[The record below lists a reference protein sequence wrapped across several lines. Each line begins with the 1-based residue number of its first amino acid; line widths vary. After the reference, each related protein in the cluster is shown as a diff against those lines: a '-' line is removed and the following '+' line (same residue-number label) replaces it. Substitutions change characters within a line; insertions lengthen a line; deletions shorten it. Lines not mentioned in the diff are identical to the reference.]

1 MTQATA
7 HTTLHT
13 PPRVLLVITK
23 GEAGGAQ
30 THVAELCHAIG
41 ARATFT
47 AVIGG
52 EGPSPLSETLDRL
65 GVSTR
70 HLPSLRNSLNPLR
83 LWPAVKALLA
93 VIRTQQPHVIHA
105 HSAVAGVI
113 ARIAGK
119 ISQTPVVYTVHG
131 FGFKPEAPRLVRY
144 NAWLAEALLAAWT
157 TRMVCV
163 SGFEREL
170 ARQLP
175 MDHERV
181 SVVHNALADVPWLSQ
196 PEAEP
201 ARVVMVARMAA
212 PKRPDL
218 LLHALHRLAGQ
229 GMQPAVHFLGGGP
242 TLSAQQQLA
251 RELQLTHVQWAGDVP
266 NVAEQLA
273 QHQIFVLLSDHEGLP
288 ISVLEAMRA
297 GLAIVASRLPGI
309 EELITEGEHGL
320 LVPNEPEAI
329 ARALRQLLSDA
340 ALRQRLGL
348 AARQRYLQA
357 FQPEAMADQLMAIY
371 EEAPL
376 LPTGTWPMTLP
387 SRHRAALASQRAQ
400 RQQSHLGWAL
410 LGSLVLALSWGIGW
424 LLQQQGWATYDFG
437 RTVLACALPYVVAAH
452 LLYRAAH
459 LPAAERSSLLL
470 VTTAL
475 PFVLTPLGFALL
487 QQPYSR
493 GAVLLTYGLTT
504 LWFWLGERWLIGQW
518 AFKLLY
524 WEDEQPAHMQQLMQA
539 MGGASQPAQLQL
551 IRWPD
556 HWRQDPGLCPPA
568 LAVQGALTAPAPQA
582 LPTAEQNARRRI
594 LTALKLHHIRLYS
607 PQAVAEALTGRVPA
621 STLGSD
627 LWQPD
632 GNPAYDLFKRVLD
645 LTVVLALMPLWLP
658 LGAVVALAVRLD
670 SPGPALFSQWRVGL
684 HGRTFR
690 IFKFRSMRHVPVVAA
705 QFAQTNDPRITRF
718 GHFMRRSRLDEIP
731 QLWNV
736 LRGDMSL
743 IGPRP
748 EQEKFVDQF
757 AEQIP
762 SYPYRH
768 LVRPG
773 LTGWAQ
779 VQQGYAAST
788 EETAVKLSYDLYY
801 VTHYSLAMDL
811 LIALKT
817 VRIVLTGHGA
827 R

>member
-1 MTQATA
+1 MV
-7 HTTLHT
+7 
-13 PPRVLLVITK
+13 PRILLVITK

-30 THVAELCHAIG
+30 THVAELCQAVG
-41 ARATFT
+41 QRASFS

-52 EGPSPLSETLDRL
+52 EPGSPLGQALDAL
-65 GVSTR
+65 GVPTT
-70 HLPSLRNSLNPLR
+70 HLPALRNSLNPLQ
-83 LWPAVKALLA
+83 LWPAVQALLGL
-93 VIRTQQPHVIHA
+93 IRAQQPHVIHA

-131 FGFKPEAPRLVRY
+131 FGFKPQAPRLIRY

-163 SGFEREL
+163 SGFERAL

-175 MDHERV
+175 MDPERV

-201 ARVVMVARMAA
+201 AHVVMVARMAA

-218 LLHALHRLAGQ
+218 LLQALHLLNGQ
-229 GMQPAVHFLGGGP
+229 DLRPAVHLLGDGP
-242 TLSAQQQLA
+242 ALAAQQQRAQALNLA
-251 RELQLTHVQWAGDVP
+251 HVHFAGDVS
-266 NVAEQLA
+266 NVAEQLT

-297 GLAIVASRLPGI
+297 GLAIVATRLPGI
-309 EELITEGEHGL
+309 EELITHEEHGL
-320 LVPNEPEAI
+320 LVPNEPQAI
-329 ARALRQLLSDA
+329 AQALRRLLGDA
-340 ALRQRLGL
+340 ALRQRLGQ

-357 FQPEAMADQLMAIY
+357 FQPQAMADQLMAIY

-376 LPTGTWPMTLP
+376 LPTARWPMTLP
-387 SRHRAALASQRAQ
+387 RRPRAALASQRAQ
-400 RQQSHLGWAL
+400 RQQTQLGWAL
-410 LGSLVLALSWGIGW
+410 LGTLALALSWGMGW
-424 LLQQQGWATYDFG
+424 LLQRQGWATHDFG
-437 RTVLACALPYVVAAH
+437 RTVLACAVPYAVAAH

-459 LPAAERSSLLL
+459 LPAAERGSLLL

-493 GAVLLTYGLTT
+493 GAVLLTYGLTM
-504 LWFWLGERWLIGQW
+504 LWFWLGDRWLMRQR

-524 WEDEQPAHMQQLMQA
+524 WEDEQPAQMQQLMHEL
-539 MGGASQPAQLQL
+539 GGTHGPVPLQL
-551 IRWPD
+551 IRWPA

-568 LAVQGALTAPAPQA
+568 LAVQGALTAPAQDRPGEAAQA
-582 LPTAEQNARRRI
+582 LRRRI
-594 LTALKLHHIRLYS
+594 LTQLKLHHIRLYS

-621 STLGSD
+621 STLDSE

-632 GNPAYDLFKRVLD
+632 GNPAYDLLKRLLD
-645 LTVVLALMPLWLP
+645 LVVVLTLMPLWLP
-658 LGAVVALAVRLD
+658 LGVLVGIAVRLD

-684 HGRTFR
+684 HGQPFR
-690 IFKFRSMRHVPVVAA
+690 IFKFRSMRHEPLAAA

-718 GHFMRRSRLDEIP
+718 GQFMRRSRLDEIP

-736 LRGDMSL
+736 LKGDMSL

-748 EQEKFVDQF
+748 EQEKFVEQF

-779 VQQGYAAST
+779 VQQGYAASA
-788 EETAVKLSYDLYY
+788 EETVVKLSYDLYY

>member
-1 MTQATA
+1 M
-7 HTTLHT
+7 
-13 PPRVLLVITK
+13 
-23 GEAGGAQ
+23 GGQ
-30 THVAELCHAIG
+30 
-41 ARATFT
+41 
-47 AVIGG
+47 
-52 EGPSPLSETLDRL
+52 GPSPLGLRLDRM
-65 GVSTR
+65 GVTTT
-70 HLPSLRNSLNPLR
+70 HLPSLRNSLNPLQ
-83 LWPAVKALLA
+83 LWSAVKALLR
-93 VIRTQQPHVIHA
+93 VIRAQHPHVIHA

-131 FGFKPEAPRLVRY
+131 FGFKAEAPRLIRY

-163 SGFEREL
+163 SDFERQL
-170 ARQLP
+170 AHQLP
-175 MDHERV
+175 MDPERV
-181 SVVHNALADVPWLSQ
+181 SVVHNALADVPWRSQ
-196 PEAEP
+196 PDAEP
-201 ARVVMVARMAA
+201 ARVVMVARMAE

-218 LLHALHRLAGQ
+218 LLQALHRLKGQ
-229 GMQPAVHFLGGGP
+229 GLQPAVQMLGAGP
-242 TLSAQQQLA
+242 ALARQQQLA
-251 RELQLTHVQWAGDVP
+251 QDLQLTQVEWAGDVTQ
-266 NVAEQLA
+266 VAERLA
-273 QHQIFVLLSDHEGLP
+273 QQQIFVLLSDHEGLP

-297 GLAIVASRLPGI
+297 GLAIVVSRLPGT
-309 EELITEGEHGL
+309 EELITDGEHGL
-320 LVPNEPEAI
+320 LVPNDAEAV
-329 ARALRQLLSDA
+329 AQALQRLLGDA
-340 ALRQRLGL
+340 ALRLRLGQ

-357 FQPEAMADQLMAIY
+357 FQPEAMAEHIMGIY

-387 SRHRAALASQRAQ
+387 RRHRAALASQRAQ
-400 RQQSHLGWAL
+400 RQQNQLGWTL
-410 LGSLVLALSWGIGW
+410 LGSLVLVLSWGIAW
-424 LLQQQGWATYDFG
+424 ALAQQGWATQDFG
-437 RTVLACALPYVVAAH
+437 RTVLACALPYGVAAH

-459 LPAAERSSLLL
+459 LPAAERGSLLL

-487 QQPYSR
+487 QRPYSR
-493 GAVLLTYGLTT
+493 GAVLLTFGLTL
-504 LWFWLGERWLIGQW
+504 LWFWLGERWLLRQR

-524 WEDEQPAHMQQLMQA
+524 WEDEQPAHMQQLMQEL
-539 MGGASQPAQLQL
+539 GGPQQKVPLQL
-551 IRWPD
+551 IRWPQ
-556 HWRQDPGLCPPA
+556 HWRRDPGLCPPA
-568 LAVQGALTAPAPQA
+568 LAVQGALTAPTQLALPQA
-582 LPTAEQNARRRI
+582 EQDTRRRI

-621 STLGSD
+621 STLDSE

-645 LTVVLALMPLWLP
+645 LAVVLTLLPLWLP
-658 LGAVVALAVRLD
+658 LAALVGLAVRLD

-684 HGRTFR
+684 HGRAFR
-690 IFKFRSMRHVPVVAA
+690 IFKFRSMRHEPLAAA
-705 QFAQTNDPRITRF
+705 QFAKVNDPRITRL
-718 GHFMRRSRLDEIP
+718 GQFMRRSRLDEIP

-748 EQEKFVDQF
+748 EQEHFVDQF

-779 VQQGYAAST
+779 VQQGYAASA
-788 EETAVKLSYDLYY
+788 EATAVKLSYDLYY

>member
-1 MTQATA
+1 
-7 HTTLHT
+7 
-13 PPRVLLVITK
+13 
-23 GEAGGAQ
+23 
-30 THVAELCHAIG
+30 
-41 ARATFT
+41 
-47 AVIGG
+47 
-52 EGPSPLSETLDRL
+52 
-65 GVSTR
+65 
-70 HLPSLRNSLNPLR
+70 
-83 LWPAVKALLA
+83 
-93 VIRTQQPHVIHA
+93 
-105 HSAVAGVI
+105 
-113 ARIAGK
+113 
-119 ISQTPVVYTVHG
+119 
-131 FGFKPEAPRLVRY
+131 
-144 NAWLAEALLAAWT
+144 
-157 TRMVCV
+157 
-163 SGFEREL
+163 
-170 ARQLP
+170 
-175 MDHERV
+175 
-181 SVVHNALADVPWLSQ
+181 
-196 PEAEP
+196 
-201 ARVVMVARMAA
+201 
-212 PKRPDL
+212 
-218 LLHALHRLAGQ
+218 
-229 GMQPAVHFLGGGP
+229 
-242 TLSAQQQLA
+242 
-251 RELQLTHVQWAGDVP
+251 
-266 NVAEQLA
+266 
-273 QHQIFVLLSDHEGLP
+273 
-288 ISVLEAMRA
+288 
-297 GLAIVASRLPGI
+297 
-309 EELITEGEHGL
+309 
-320 LVPNEPEAI
+320 
-329 ARALRQLLSDA
+329 
-340 ALRQRLGL
+340 
-348 AARQRYLQA
+348 
-357 FQPEAMADQLMAIY
+357 
-371 EEAPL
+371 
-376 LPTGTWPMTLP
+376 
-387 SRHRAALASQRAQ
+387 
-400 RQQSHLGWAL
+400 
-410 LGSLVLALSWGIGW
+410 LGSLVLALSWGLGW
-424 LLQQQGWATYDFG
+424 ALQQQGWATHDFG
-437 RTVLACALPYVVAAH
+437 RTVLACALPYAVAAH

-459 LPAAERSSLLL
+459 LPAAERGSLLL

-493 GAVLLTYGLTT
+493 GAVLLCYGLTT
-504 LWFWLGERWLIGQW
+504 LWFWLGDRWLMRQR

-524 WEDEQPAHMQQLMQA
+524 WDEEQPAHMQQLMHEL
-539 MGGASQPAQLQL
+539 GGAHPQVPLQL

-568 LAVQGALTAPAPQA
+568 LAVQGALTTPAQPQQPA
-582 LPTAEQNARRRI
+582 ADQEMRRRI

-621 STLGSD
+621 STLSSE

-645 LTVVLALMPLWLP
+645 LAVVLALMPLWLP
-658 LGAVVALAVRLD
+658 LGVLVALAVRLD

-684 HGRTFR
+684 HGQPFR
-690 IFKFRSMRHVPVVAA
+690 IFKFRSMRHEPLAAA
-705 QFAQTNDPRITRF
+705 QFAQTNDPRITRL

-736 LRGDMSL
+736 LKGDMSL

>member
-1 MTQATA
+1 MSDQPT
-7 HTTLHT
+7 HTPPHT

-30 THVAELCHAIG
+30 THVTELCQAIG
-41 ARATFT
+41 DRARFM

-52 EGPSPLSETLDRL
+52 EGPSPLGEALTGL
-65 GVSTR
+65 GVHTT
-70 HLPSLRNSLNPLR
+70 HLPSLQNSINPLK

-93 VIRTQQPHVIHA
+93 VIRAEQPHVVHA

-131 FGFKPEAPRLVRY
+131 FGFKPQAPRLVRY

-163 SGFEREL
+163 SHFERQL
-170 ARQLP
+170 AHQLP
-175 MDHERV
+175 MDPERI

-201 ARVVMVARMAA
+201 ASLVMVARMAA

-218 LLHALHRLAGQ
+218 LLQALHRLSEQ
-229 GMQPAVHFLGGGP
+229 GLQAAAHLLGGGP
-242 TLSAQQQLA
+242 ALAAQQQLA
-251 RELQLTHVQWAGDVP
+251 NDLNLAQVHFAGDVP

-288 ISVLEAMRA
+288 ISILEAMRA
-297 GLAIVASRLPGI
+297 GLAIVATRLPGI
-309 EELITEGEHGL
+309 EELLTDNEHGL
-320 LVPNEPEAI
+320 LVPNEPQAI
-329 ARALRQLLSDA
+329 ARALQRLLTDA
-340 ALRQRLGL
+340 ALRQRLGQ
-348 AARQRYLQA
+348 AARQRYVQA
-357 FQPEAMADQLMAIY
+357 FQPQAMAEQLTAIY
-371 EEAPL
+371 QEAPL
-376 LPTGTWPMTLP
+376 LPTANWPMTLP
-387 SRHRAALASQRAQ
+387 RRHRAALASQRAQ
-400 RQQSHLGWAL
+400 RQQSQLGWAL
-410 LGSLVLALSWGIGW
+410 LGTLALAMSWGIGW
-424 LLQQQGWATYDFG
+424 LLQQRGWATHDFG
-437 RTVLACALPYVVAAH
+437 RTVLACVLPYAVAAH

-459 LPAAERSSLLL
+459 LPAAERGSLLL

-493 GAVLLTYGLTT
+493 GAVLLTYGLTV
-504 LWFWLGERWLIGQW
+504 LWFWLGERWLMRQR

-524 WEDEQPAHMQQLMQA
+524 WEDEQPAHMHQLMQEL
-539 MGGASQPAQLQL
+539 GGAQQEMQLQL

-568 LAVQGALTAPAPQA
+568 LAVQGALTAPAQGPLTDAAQT
-582 LPTAEQNARRRI
+582 LRRRI
-594 LTALKLHHIRLYS
+594 LTALKLNHIRLYS

-621 STLGSD
+621 STLGSE

-632 GNPAYDLFKRVLD
+632 GNPAYDLLKRLLD
-645 LTVVLALMPLWLP
+645 LVVVLTLMPLWLP
-658 LGAVVALAVRLD
+658 LGALVAIAVRID

-684 HGRTFR
+684 HGQTFR
-690 IFKFRSMRHVPVVAA
+690 IFKFRSMRHAPLATA

-736 LRGDMSL
+736 LKGDMSL

-748 EQEKFVDQF
+748 EQEKFVEQF
-757 AEQIP
+757 AEQIA

-779 VQQGYAAST
+779 VQQGYAASA
-788 EETAVKLSYDLYY
+788 EETVVKLSYDLYY

-817 VRIVLTGHGA
+817 VRIVLTGYGA